1 MNLFAIFVHIDIR
14 IALAIHTLCGS
25 FVAAFLGPYLG
36 ESGVDGFR
44 SLTLIL
50 DQLHSKIIRTKR
62 INYSLTA
69 VRHKY
74 LMYLLPTYLNYVV
87 LPT

>member
-25 FVAAFLGPYLG
+25 FVAAFRCPNLG

-62 INYSLTA
+62 INYSLTTL
-69 VRHKY
+69 RHKY
-74 LMYLLPTYLNYVV
+74 LKYLLSTYLKYVA